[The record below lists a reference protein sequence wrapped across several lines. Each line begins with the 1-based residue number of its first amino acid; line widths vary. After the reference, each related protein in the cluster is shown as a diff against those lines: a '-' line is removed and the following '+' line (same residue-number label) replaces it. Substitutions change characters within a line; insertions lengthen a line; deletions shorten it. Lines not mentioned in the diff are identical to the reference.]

1 MAENNTNIVSALN
14 AGSGINIKELAQ
26 ALVDAEKIPR
36 ESLVQSK
43 IDKSTAKISGLGIVK
58 NVLERFKT
66 AFKQLDTASD
76 FKTFSVSNSNNSAI
90 NVSTSALAKP
100 GSHSIEVQSVAQ
112 GSRQKSSGFSA
123 TKAEINGGE
132 PFAIQISTREK
143 QQLAFSAVSAA
154 GTITVSG
161 INIALAAGDSAATVA
176 AKVKEALEADGSS
189 FVSANPTR
197 LIEAKTDGTLTV
209 TYELTEGDVSASAL
223 NVSSIGSSDLTSTF
237 ATLRNGL
244 QELSIGS
251 ASTTPLG
258 IVSEINS
265 SAATLGINAQL
276 INDGSGSANPY
287 NILLTGESGEVNEF
301 TIATTSSQAEVQNI
315 VFGTAQTTG
324 SFTVAGVSISVSAG
338 ETPAVLAARVK
349 ASLDADGFIT
359 NSAGRSI
366 TDPGNGSLTINYTR
380 SDGDIAF
387 PTFANI
393 SGVVEVAI
401 SEATAFSANSSL
413 AAFSFSSVQSASDA
427 KLVVDGMSVS
437 RGSNLIGDVLQGVT
451 MELLSLH
458 HLRFLP

>member
-1 MAENNTNIVSALN
+1 M
-14 AGSGINIKELAQ
+14 
-26 ALVDAEKIPR
+26 
-36 ESLVQSK
+36 
-43 IDKSTAKISGLGIVK
+43 
-58 NVLERFKT
+58 
-66 AFKQLDTASD
+66 
-76 FKTFSVSNSNNSAI
+76 
-90 NVSTSALAKP
+90 
-100 GSHSIEVQSVAQ
+100 
-112 GSRQKSSGFSA
+112 
-123 TKAEINGGE
+123 
-132 PFAIQISTREK
+132 
-143 QQLAFSAVSAA
+143 
-154 GTITVSG
+154 SG

-301 TIATTSSQAEVQNI
+301 TITTTSSQAEVQNI
-315 VFGTAQTTG
+315 VFGTAQSTG

-359 NSAGRSI
+359 NSAGRLINDS
-366 TDPGNGSLTINYTR
+366 GNGSLTINYTR
-380 SDGDIAF
+380 SDGDVAF

-393 SGVVEVAI
+393 SGVVEVSI

-413 AAFSFSSVQSASDA
+413 VLFLFHPC
-427 KLVVDGMSVS
+427 
-437 RGSNLIGDVLQGVT
+437 NLPLMQN
-451 MELLSLH
+451 L
-458 HLRFLP
+458 